1 MPGALLLNEADVTG
15 LLDIDELLEA
25 LAAGFRAISADEVAA
40 PPRGQLHVEGA
51 GQLLLMPAHAP
62 GLPIGTKLVT
72 VFPGNHH
79 AGIPSHFGLIV
90 LMDAATGTPLA
101 LVDGNHITAMRT
113 AGASLLAAKL
123 LARPD
128 SRVLTIL
135 GSGVQAQAHLELM
148 TRHFDLETIFIG
160 SDDHIGAARLAG
172 RDFRARVVDDY
183 EAAVRQSDMICL
195 CSSASQP
202 LIRNGW
208 LRPGQHVSSVGFAP
222 PGGELDP
229 AIAANHKL
237 YVEAKI
243 AFAPAPAGCAELT
256 GIDPADGAE
265 LGEVLLG
272 RKPGRESP
280 DEITVY
286 KAMGHAI
293 EDLVTADLVY
303 RRAVERSIGQTIQ
316 L

>member
-1 MPGALLLNEADVTG
+1 MPGALLLNQADVAE
-15 LLDIDELLEA
+15 LLDIDDLLEA
-25 LAAGFRAISADEVAA
+25 LAAGFRAISSDEVAA
-40 PPRGQLHVEGA
+40 PPRGQLNVAGA

-90 LMDAATGTPLA
+90 LMDAATGAPLA
-101 LVDGNHITAMRT
+101 LIDGNHITAMRT
-113 AGASLLAAKL
+113 AGASVLAAKL
-123 LARPD
+123 LARQD

-148 TRHFDLETIFIG
+148 TRHFEFETIFIG

-172 RDFRARVVDDY
+172 RDARARVIDGY

-202 LIRNGW
+202 LIRNDW

-243 AFAPAPAGCAELT
+243 AFAPAPAGCAELA